1 MTTAPIR
8 TALDL
13 MQTAMLA
20 ALAPLVPTFKG
31 SPAVYWQQ
39 APSGV
44 ASALLTGDL
53 AGCIV
58 CQAQDG
64 GGHSLYYL
72 GVQGWRGLVTVKCMA
87 VDRAAATA
95 LLASIPEPLTLT
107 ASVYALAAEWQRPL
121 DLPTVDG
128 ITTAAGIY
136 RLTIN
141 HA

>member
-13 MQTAMLA
+13 VHTALLA

-44 ASALLTGDL
+44 ASALLTDAL
-53 AGCIV
+53 SGCIV
-58 CQAQDG
+58 CQSQDG
-64 GGHSLYYL
+64 GGQSLYYL
-72 GVQGWRGLVTVKCMA
+72 GDQGWRGLVTVKCMA
-87 VDRAAATA
+87 ADRAAATA

-107 ASVYALAAEWQRPL
+107 TLNYALAAEWQRPL
-121 DLPTVDG
+121 DLPVVDG

-136 RLTIN
+136 RLTIH

>member
-13 MQTAMLA
+13 VQTALLA

-31 SPAVYWQQ
+31 SPAVYWRQ

-53 AGCIV
+53 TGCMV
-58 CQAQDG
+58 CQVQDG

-72 GVQGWRGLVTVKCMA
+72 GDQGWSGLVTVKCMA
-87 VDRAAATA
+87 ATQAAAAA
-95 LLASIPEPLTLT
+95 LLASIPEPLSLT
-107 ASVYALAAEWQRPL
+107 ASDYAVTAEWQRPL

-141 HA
+141 HS